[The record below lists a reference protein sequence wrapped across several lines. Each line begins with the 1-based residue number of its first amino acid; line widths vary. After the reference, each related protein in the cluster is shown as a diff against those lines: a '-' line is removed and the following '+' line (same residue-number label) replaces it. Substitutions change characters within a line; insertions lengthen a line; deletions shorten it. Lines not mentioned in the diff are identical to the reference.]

1 MDYILTKP
9 QLKLILENR
18 DKSKLSQEIK
28 SFYLFTKEI
37 SDRVKSKYN
46 IDFKLLITWGSA
58 IGGFVMPLDNYI
70 RSGNFNLNDDQIAL
84 ILVGCAATVV
94 LDNERISLQ
103 VIKSIK
109 DEGIIKTFQKI
120 LNVSKELKNSF
131 LDFLISLNMS
141 VGNIVSLIRY
151 SFLIPILPD
160 LLSYVNN
167 ESDLLETT
175 EIIVN
180 RILASGVLTVSYE
193 ILSQIIRNTLSRF
206 KK

>member
-70 RSGNFNLNDDQIAL
+70 RSGDFNLNDDQIAL

-160 LLSYVNN
+160 LMSYVNN